1 MSYHVS
7 CSEGYV
13 VGQHNSP
20 LMLYLI
26 LEVHGVGCVDILIFI
41 VFQNFP
47 KLPLLGLVHFLHS

>member
-1 MSYHVS
+1 
-7 CSEGYV
+7 
-13 VGQHNSP
+13 
-20 LMLYLI
+20 MLYLI